1 MPEQYLAYVDES
13 GDTSL
18 SPQSSPWFFLSAC
31 VMRAE
36 EAPNVNAY
44 IEEAKQTI
52 WRNNENPPPRIISW
66 KRLSYPIRTAVL
78 PIFTSKPYTQIIIGL
93 RTHHLNRASE
103 NGLQNSDTAYRYA
116 CRLLIERI
124 SWYVRDN
131 NGEVQITFDQTDRLD
146 LPTLK
151 HYLGTIMRQH
161 DCRIAASVNI
171 DRIRVSSASHVK
183 LLSLADN
190 ATSSFA
196 SAFNPDRLGNV
207 YPHFAQASLPR
218 LYRHNGN
225 ILNYGL
231 KILPNIAPQFFV
243 DYPHVNNWLN

>member
-1 MPEQYLAYVDES
+1 MPEKYLAYVDES

-18 SPQSSPWFFLSAC
+18 SPSSSPWFFISAC
-31 VMRAE
+31 VMKAE
-36 EAPNVNAY
+36 EAPLVSAY
-44 IEEAKQTI
+44 VKEAKQI
-52 WRNNENPPPRIISW
+52 LWRDHGNPPPSIISW
-66 KRLSYPIRTAVL
+66 KRISYPIRTAIL
-78 PIFTSKPYTQIIIGL
+78 PIFTSKPYTQIVIGL
-93 RTHHLNRASE
+93 RTHHIHRANV

-124 SWYVRDN
+124 SWYVRDI

-151 HYLGTIMRQH
+151 NYLGMIMQQQ
-161 DCRIAASVNI
+161 DCRIAPSVDINK
-171 DRIRVSSASHVK
+171 IRVSSASHVR

-207 YPHFAQASLPR
+207 YPHFAEASLPR
-218 LYRHNGN
+218 LYRHNGS
-225 ILNYGL
+225 IQNYGF
-231 KILPNIAPQFFV
+231 KTLPSITPQFFI
-243 DYPHVNNWLN
+243 DYPHTNDWVN